1 MLWVVKLPVFC
12 SIYMLCMK
20 PGCVSSS
27 LFGILQLWEGDI
39 GDELFRG
46 TAFQERK
53 KEDKRFFCLWIG
65 VLSGFGFIVFDSVV
79 YLI

>member
-27 LFGILQLWEGDI
+27 LFGILQLLEGDI

-53 KEDKRFFCLWIG
+53 RI
-65 VLSGFGFIVFDSVV
+65 SGFLLMDWGSFRVWIYRF
-79 YLI
+79 